1 MMQFCAHVHRIV
13 HNEGILT
20 MQRTRA
26 PKIAAVAL
34 AALLATPLLGG
45 CNASNQASDDGTD
58 AAASGQAATGESDAD
73 AAEGASDS
81 TDASSEDGSDDS
93 ASPSFS
99 YSTYLDDEG
108 HWQGVTALDYV
119 TLCDY
124 KNIPVPSDEVVP
136 TDDEVQEQ
144 IDGLAASFATTEQ
157 VTDRAV
163 EDGDAVNIDYVGTI
177 DGEEFDGGST
187 NGAGTTV
194 TIGVTQYID
203 DFLEQLVG
211 HMPGETFDV
220 EVTFPD
226 DYGVDELNG
235 KDAVFS
241 VTINYISE
249 TVTPE
254 ITDEWVSE
262 NLSSTYGWTTV
273 DEMRQA
279 IADSLQTTAVANYV
293 QDYVTENSEVSTVPE
308 IIVTSQEQLLVAQY
322 QSYAD
327 SFGMD
332 LSDML
337 SMAAGVETPEE
348 LFEQNREALDLTAK
362 AYLVYQAIAEDAG
375 IEVSEDDVL
384 AYFQSAMGVTDL
396 TDLEEQYG
404 MPYLKLCALVQAVQ
418 DLLVDGAVIE

>member
-1 MMQFCAHVHRIV
+1 MRFCAHVHRTV

-26 PKIAAVAL
+26 PKIAAIAL

-45 CNASNQASDDGTD
+45 CNASNQTTDGGSDAAATSEQTATDGGEEATSDASDGTSEADGTD
-58 AAASGQAATGESDAD
+58 EET
-73 AAEGASDS
+73 S
-81 TDASSEDGSDDS
+81 T
-93 ASPSFS
+93 FS

-124 KNIPVPSDEVVP
+124 GNISVPSDEVTP
-136 TDDEVQEQ
+136 TDDDIQAQ
-144 IDGLAASFATTEQ
+144 IDSLAASFATTEQ

-203 DFLEQLVG
+203 DFLEQLIG
-211 HMPGETFDV
+211 HTPGETFDV

-254 ITDEWVSE
+254 ITDEWVEE
-262 NLSSTYGWTTV
+262 NLSTTYGWTTV
-273 DEMRQA
+273 DEMRQG
-279 IADSLQTTAVANYV
+279 IADSLQANAVANYV

-327 SFGMD
+327 SFGIE

-337 SMAAGVETPEE
+337 SMAAGVTTPEE
-348 LFEQNREALDLTAK
+348 LFEQNREAIDLTAK

-375 IEVSEDDVL
+375 IEISEDDVL
-384 AYFQSAMGVTDL
+384 AYFEAAMGATDL

-418 DLLVDGAVIE
+418 DLLTDGAVVE